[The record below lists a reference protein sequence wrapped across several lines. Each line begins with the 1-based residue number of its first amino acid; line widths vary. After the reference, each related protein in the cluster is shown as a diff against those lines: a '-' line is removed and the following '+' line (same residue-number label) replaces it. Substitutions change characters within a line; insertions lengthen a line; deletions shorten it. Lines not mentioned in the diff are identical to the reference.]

1 MSAPDCHVS
10 DEGSSEGECFKSE
23 CSFCVGPVSVGDF
36 VAAPSLVAAGIV
48 HVAAHGGS
56 AGDAGVGGGIG
67 RVENRVGLAV
77 ALGAGFALDPYNV
90 AA

>member
-1 MSAPDCHVS
+1 
-10 DEGSSEGECFKSE
+10 
-23 CSFCVGPVSVGDF
+23 
-36 VAAPSLVAAGIV
+36 VAAGVV

-56 AGDAGVGGGIG
+56 AGDAGVGRGIG
-67 RVENRVGLAV
+67 RVENRVGLVV